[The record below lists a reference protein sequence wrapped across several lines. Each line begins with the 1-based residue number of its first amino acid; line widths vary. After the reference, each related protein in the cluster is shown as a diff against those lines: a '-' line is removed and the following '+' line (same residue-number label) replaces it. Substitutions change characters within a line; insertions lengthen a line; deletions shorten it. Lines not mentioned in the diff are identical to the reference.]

1 MHTQVVLGVRRV
13 QGGRGR
19 RRTQRAG
26 KTETFLGVVR
36 VRVVEVQALP
46 AASSVTLTYGRCLYV
61 YVYVHRYVISAYALI
76 IHTHTFMYTYACVYC
91 RQTGDIAVR
100 SNAAHEAE
108 AAHKLIQIDSPD
120 AVLQVNVT
128 DQQ

>member
-1 MHTQVVLGVRRV
+1 M
-13 QGGRGR
+13 
-19 RRTQRAG
+19 
-26 KTETFLGVVR
+26 
-36 VRVVEVQALP
+36 EVQALP

-61 YVYVHRYVISAYALI
+61 YVYVHLYVRSTFAYA
-76 IHTHTFMYTYACVYC
+76 HC

-108 AAHKLIQIDSPD
+108 AAHKLVEIDSPD